1 MSLKFTKGNVNIDI
15 PFRNV
20 AKEEDFLIFNNS
32 GNNKFIDLTTDIT
45 KTAYTNIKVSK
56 NNIVKYLR
64 TKYETHVGGNNVLY
78 EPGRYFNDGLRTP
91 ATSISNKFTFNL
103 EGYNNIIVAFL
114 YDLCLEHY
122 WNKSGSSSNYG
133 GYVVGTPIV
142 DAMTYFYQNQSW
154 EVRNPIMPVETID
167 TTSLETIK
175 NTSTFY
181 FIVNAADLNSVYT
194 KVWTKAYRDSN
205 DIRTTNLSYYL
216 KNIDG
221 VLYLKEE
228 FEFAAGKRDRSNII
242 IKRKYKYVISN
253 YD

>member
-1 MSLKFTKGNVNIDI
+1 MGLKFTKGNVNIDI

-20 AKEEDFLIFNNS
+20 AKEEDFLVFNNS

-56 NNIVKYLR
+56 NNIVKYLK
-64 TKYETHVGGNNVLY
+64 TKYVMDNVLY
-78 EPGRYFNDGLRTP
+78 EPEGYIEGSGSP
-91 ATSISNKFTFNL
+91 ETSISNEFTFNL
-103 EGYNNIIVAFL
+103 EGGNNIIVAFL
-114 YDLCLEHY
+114 YDLYLEHWGY
-122 WNKSGSSSNYG
+122 MEIFRTG
-133 GYVVGTPIV
+133 GYVAGTPIV
-142 DAMTYFYQNQSW
+142 DAMTSIYTPMEW
-154 EVRNPIMPVETID
+154 EVRDPIMPVETID

-181 FIVNAADLNSVYT
+181 FTVNVADLNSVYT
-194 KVWTKAYRDSN
+194 KVWTKAYQDFYGH
-205 DIRTTNLSYYL
+205 RTTNLNYYL

-228 FEFAAGKRDRSNII
+228 FEFATGKNKWNHVI

>member
-1 MSLKFTKGNVNIDI
+1 MGLKFTKGNVNIDI

-20 AKEEDFLIFNNS
+20 AKEEDFLVFNNS

-56 NNIVKYLR
+56 NNIVKYLK
-64 TKYETHVGGNNVLY
+64 TKYVMDNVLY
-78 EPGRYFNDGLRTP
+78 EPERYHYYGLTTP
-91 ATSISNKFTFNL
+91 ETSISNEFTFDL
-103 EGYNNIIVAFL
+103 EGGNNIIVAFL
-114 YDLCLEHY
+114 YDLCLEHWY
-122 WNKSGSSSNYG
+122 YYEIYAQG

-142 DAMTYFYQNQSW
+142 DKMEYLYTAGHQEIRDS
-154 EVRNPIMPVETID
+154 IMPVETID

-194 KVWTKAYRDSN
+194 KVWTKAYRDYFGV
-205 DIRTTNLSYYL
+205 RTTNLSYYL

-228 FEFAAGKRDRSNII
+228 FEFATGRNEFINVI

>member
-1 MSLKFTKGNVNIDI
+1 MGLKFTKGNVNIDI

-20 AKEEDFLIFNNS
+20 AKEEDFLVFNNS

-56 NNIVKYLR
+56 NNIVKYLK
-64 TKYETHVGGNNVLY
+64 TKYVMDNVLY
-78 EPGRYFNDGLRTP
+78 EPERYFNDGLISP
-91 ATSISNKFTFNL
+91 ETSISNEFTFNL
-103 EGYNNIIVAFL
+103 EGGNNIIVAFL
-114 YDLCLEHY
+114 YDLCLEHLSY
-122 WNKSGSSSNYG
+122 MEIFHTG
-133 GYVVGTPIV
+133 GYVAGTPIV
-142 DAMTYFYQNQSW
+142 DAMTSFYTPEKW
-154 EVRNPIMPVETID
+154 EVRDPIMPVETID

-181 FIVNAADLNSVYT
+181 FTVNVADLNSVYT
-194 KVWTKAYRDSN
+194 KVWTKAYQDLYGY
-205 DIRTTNLSYYL
+205 RTTNLNYYL

-228 FEFAAGKRDRSNII
+228 FEFATGKKQWNYVI